1 MIRVSRGIVIVEDI
15 AGIESKVVEVSC
27 IEGVVS
33 MGLQRM
39 HCSLRG
45 EDCYTLNP
53 RIELPYMDFIG
64 QIIQLRSLVTEWGFA
79 N

>member
-15 AGIESKVVEVSC
+15 EGIESKVVEVSC
-27 IEGVVS
+27 IEGVVG

-45 EDCYTLNP
+45 ED
-53 RIELPYMDFIG
+53 
-64 QIIQLRSLVTEWGFA
+64 
-79 N
+79 